1 MKEIIIHDGDIEI
14 FISNRN
20 QKTLDGK
27 DIYILNYDNITNE
40 IEYICK
46 ETNEYENL
54 KLDPKELYVYN
65 NLYEQA
71 KYYKKKYGKNQK
83 NYNIDSSYYNTCI
96 TYYKND
102 SKYIFFNYL
111 KFCSEKSIII
121 KMDRSQFVKNK
132 KNKIY
137 IQGYNKLNNKL
148 VFEENN
154 EIKEVDFEELVYSE
168 QLLKRAK
175 DYYKRKYTFLNDN
188 DEPDCKRV
196 KGEIYSDSDSDLG
209 YNTKKKLLR
218 KNNDKYNN
226 CYLENDNNEY
236 CNIYGELYSN
246 KNFNRE
252 LQIDKFNSKSF
263 NNNKLNGE
271 LDYKDNNQESFNQNL
286 ENKNK
291 KKFNINLKYQ
301 ESFNR
306 ELDDKNKYTPNRELK
321 YKDRARL
328 LASSSEY
335 NENENQKIFNGE
347 LKYQKPFNEYILNR
361 EFEYKSNEN
370 KNKKISNRELDDK
383 NEESK
388 NNNQELFSKI
398 DEKDKN

>member
-1 MKEIIIHDGDIEI
+1 MKEIIIYDGDIEI

-20 QKTLDGK
+20 QKTLDNK

-71 KYYKKKYGKNQK
+71 KYYKKKYEKNEK
-83 NYNIDSSYYNTCI
+83 SYNINSSYCNTNI
-96 TYYKND
+96 IYYKND
-102 SKYIFFNYL
+102 SKYIFFNHLNFY
-111 KFCSEKSIII
+111 SENSIII

-154 EIKEVDFEELVYSE
+154 EIKEVNFEELVYSE

-175 DYYKRKYTFLNDN
+175 DYYKRKYTFLDDD
-188 DEPDCKRV
+188 DESDCKRV
-196 KGEIYSDSDSDLG
+196 KDEIYFDSELG
-209 YNTKKKLLR
+209 YNTKKNLLR

-226 CYLENDNNEY
+226 HYLENDNNEY
-236 CNIYGELYSN
+236 FNNYGELYSN
-246 KNFNRE
+246 KKFNHE
-252 LQIDKFNSKSF
+252 FQIDKFNSKSF
-263 NNNKLNGE
+263 NNTFNRE

-286 ENKNK
+286 ENKNQE
-291 KKFNINLKYQ
+291 KFNLNLKYQ

-321 YKDRARL
+321 YKDTANRELKYKDTASL
-328 LASSSEY
+328 LASSWEY
-335 NENENQKIFNGE
+335 DENENQETF
-347 LKYQKPFNEYILNR
+347 NR
-361 EFEYKSNEN
+361 EFEYKGNEN

-383 NEESK
+383 NK
-388 NNNQELFSKI
+388 ELFSKI

>member
-1 MKEIIIHDGDIEI
+1 MKEIIIYDGDIEI

-20 QKTLDGK
+20 QKTLDNK

-71 KYYKKKYGKNQK
+71 KYYKKKYGKNEK
-83 NYNIDSSYYNTCI
+83 SYNIDSSYYNTNI
-96 TYYKND
+96 IYYKND
-102 SKYIFFNYL
+102 SKYIFFNHLNFY
-111 KFCSEKSIII
+111 SEKSIII
-121 KMDRSQFVKNK
+121 KMDRLQFVKNK

-154 EIKEVDFEELVYSE
+154 EIKEVNFEELVYSE

-175 DYYKRKYTFLNDN
+175 DYYKRKYNFLDDD

-196 KGEIYSDSDSDLG
+196 KYEIYSDSELG
-209 YNTKKKLLR
+209 YNTKKNLLR

-252 LQIDKFNSKSF
+252 FQIDKFNSKSF

-321 YKDRARL
+321 YKDKASL

-335 NENENQKIFNGE
+335 DENECIF
-347 LKYQKPFNEYILNR
+347 NR
-361 EFEYKSNEN
+361 EFKYKGNEN
-370 KNKKISNRELDDK
+370 KNQKISNRELDDK
-383 NEESK
+383 NKESK